1 MTRSIPH
8 RLQRCSCGRGV
19 LVRGSRTHSLSAPGR
34 SGARLAEPTAPGPW
48 PRTRSFAD
56 ALPGVRFSSRGR
68 FVIVPLE
75 RKPTGLRLLTHRS
88 VGQTVPPE
96 KQNAMVS
103 GNSRALGNKT
113 STPYAAGAAMEGA
126 ELLREFARNR

>member
-113 STPYAAGAAMEGA
+113 STPYAA
-126 ELLREFARNR
+126 